1 MQKRLVRKQRKGN
14 RQQPEGFQHKQTMR
28 FQHEPDYQPIGFPH
42 EPAYK
47 KRLEQAIACT
57 LMDSKLK
64 GNSEGHMQTKEK
76 HLRALAERVN
86 LFRPK
91 QVTLT
96 VLNAKNR
103 FHPDKPLSNG
113 YKKKLFEYY
122 NDFCKS
128 NQIPFDKPKL
138 KYQPPIPLIPTKQ
151 QVQEIIN
158 ASTKDFACIFTILAE
173 IGCSQMELHKTPRSQ
188 INVENNTISING
200 TKQHNNGV
208 YKLKQQ
214 TADMLKKYLSRHT
227 QEYPFPKSNYMCD
240 AWVRA
245 RNRTVE
251 KLCKPE
257 LNNIPLKNLRNYA
270 GAQFYLG
277 KGNHDPIATM
287 RFMRHKR
294 LEQTLH
300 YIQNIDLEEEEE
312 YTTKT
317 IQLGQPDT
325 IKRIEELSNAG
336 FQFFCEA
343 DGHQAFRK
351 RK

>member
-1 MQKRLVRKQRKGN
+1 
-14 RQQPEGFQHKQTMR
+14 
-28 FQHEPDYQPIGFPH
+28 
-42 EPAYK
+42 
-47 KRLEQAIACT
+47 
-57 LMDSKLK
+57 MDSKLK

-76 HLRALAERVN
+76 HLRALAERVD

-91 QVTLT
+91 EVTLT
-96 VLNAKNR
+96 VLNAKNQ

-128 NQIPFDKPKL
+128 NQIPFDKPKIN
-138 KYQPPIPLIPTKQ
+138 YQPPIPIIPTTKD
-151 QVQEIIN
+151 VHEIIN
-158 ASTKDFACIFTILAE
+158 TCTKDFACIFTILAE
-173 IGCSQMELHKTPRSQ
+173 IGCSQAELHRTPQNQ
-188 INVENNTISING
+188 INREEGKISING
-200 TKQHNNGV
+200 TKQHNNGI

-214 TADMLKKYLSRHT
+214 TADMLRNYPSVHT
-227 QEYPFPKSNYMCD
+227 VEYPFPTPKYMRE
-240 AWVRA
+240 AWTRA
-245 RNRTVE
+245 RKRAVT

-277 KGNHDPIATM
+277 RGNHDPIATM

-294 LEQTLH
+294 LGQTLH
-300 YIQNIDLEEEEE
+300 YIQSISLDEPEE
-312 YTTKT
+312 YTTQA

-325 IKRIEELSNAG
+325 IKRIKELSNAG

-343 DGHQAFRK
+343 DGMKIFRK